1 MQPAA
6 REQRGRRIQGTIHIM
21 NTIVRLNGLR
31 LLLVEDEALVAMLVH
46 DIVSGAGAS
55 IVYAAPDV
63 EGAIAMLD
71 SEPIDGAILD
81 VNLSGEMV
89 DAVADEL
96 TARNIPFLFL
106 TGYGRSGIAERFP
119 DATVV
124 NKPFEDAHFLA
135 AVSRVLVKERSAL
148 G

>member
-1 MQPAA
+1 
-6 REQRGRRIQGTIHIM
+6 M
-21 NTIVRLNGLR
+21 NTRVSLNGLR

-46 DIVSGAGAS
+46 DIVSDAGAS
-55 IVYAAPDV
+55 TVHAAPDV
-63 EGAIAMLD
+63 EAAISMLQ
-71 SEPIDGAILD
+71 SESIDGAILD
-81 VNLSGEMV
+81 VNLCGETV

-96 TARNIPFLFL
+96 AARNIPFLFL
-106 TGYGRSGIAERFP
+106 TGYGRCGIAERFP